1 LKVVRSTAL
10 DSPPRRRPIG
20 RALLPLGLVFLSVGL
35 SSAVVVPFL
44 SLFLSTAVRAGPVKV
59 TVFLVAAPLAGV
71 IVATWMGRLSDRR
84 PIRRQLLIAASVAGV
99 LGTGVTA
106 FVREYWI
113 LLALAVTA
121 AAIAGSLFSQSFAYA
136 QQVFAR
142 RDPAGAAM
150 GISILRTIFSVAWVA
165 GPPLAAVLLTAGGF
179 GYVYTMAAV
188 TYAIAALV
196 ATFWLDEI
204 GAGAT
209 APAGPPDPADS
220 VPADDRPD
228 ASRWTLWLTA
238 GGFTLL
244 QCPLTLGVQ
253 ALPLF
258 IRVDLHGG
266 IDDSGLILGLCAF
279 LEIPLLLGFGWLAT
293 RIRLRV
299 LLLFGASCGV
309 AYEVVAATAT
319 VVGVLVAGQLLNAL
333 FIAAF
338 SGLGIIYVQDML
350 PRNPGRAT
358 TLFTN
363 SFPIGALLAG
373 PLFGLAQHYGFR
385 LAYVFCAVL
394 CAAGFLVL
402 LVVRPVRRA
411 V

>member
-1 LKVVRSTAL
+1 VRSTAL
-10 DSPPRRRPIG
+10 DSPPHWRPLG
-20 RALLPLGLVFLSVGL
+20 RTLLPLGLVFLSVGL

-44 SLFLSTAVRAGPVKV
+44 SLFLSTAVRAGPVKI

-71 IVATWMGRLSDRR
+71 IAATWIGRLSDRR
-84 PIRRQLLIAASVAGV
+84 PIRRQLLIVASLAGV

-106 FVREYWI
+106 FVREYWT

-121 AAIAGSLFSQSFAYA
+121 AAVAGSLFSQSFAYA

-142 RDPAGAAM
+142 RDPARAAM

-179 GYVYTMAAV
+179 QYLYAMAAV
-188 TYAIAALV
+188 TYAVAALV
-196 ATFWLDEI
+196 AIFWLDETGS
-204 GAGAT
+204 GAPG
-209 APAGPPDPADS
+209 PAGPPVPDGP

-228 ASRWTLWLTA
+228 AGRWTLWLTA

-299 LLLFGASCGV
+299 LLLVGASCGV

-333 FIAAF
+333 FIAAT
-338 SGLGIIYVQDML
+338 SGLGIIYMQDML

-373 PLFGLAQHYGFR
+373 PLFGLAQHYDFR

-402 LVVRPVRRA
+402 LVVPPHRRA